1 LASLEDWSCIG
12 KVSGIHRQCVL
23 ELPMN
28 KGRIVPHPA
37 IKNDPCAILTAA
49 RQGLLPLGTK
59 RQRRIAYLAQL

>member
-1 LASLEDWSCIG
+1 
-12 KVSGIHRQCVL
+12 VL

-28 KGRIVPHPA
+28 NGRIVPHPA

-59 RQRRIAYLAQL
+59 RQRRIAYLAPSASEYTMQKGKRSNASRRGL

>member
-1 LASLEDWSCIG
+1 
-12 KVSGIHRQCVL
+12 VL